1 VFWPIR
7 RSGQSDG
14 PINSAG
20 ALCAHTAAWAMAPPP
35 AHRNTVE
42 AVTAGQGPFISY
54 GGLARKL
61 TLSKQV
67 DLETRPFLGHSVAD
81 QLATI
86 A

>member
-1 VFWPIR
+1 
-7 RSGQSDG
+7 
-14 PINSAG
+14 
-20 ALCAHTAAWAMAPPP
+20 MAPPP